1 MTRCSVRAVGERR
14 HRETPQEDGYRR
26 LRPAVIVSAV
36 RDLEKPFAKGS
47 MFRGWGSE
55 VDGHENATLNQHRE
69 TAAGEAGADEIEQG
83 SPCLARR

>member
-1 MTRCSVRAVGERR
+1 MERVLL
-14 HRETPQEDGYRR
+14 HLACKGAPE
-26 LRPAVIVSAV
+26 VS
-36 RDLEKPFAKGS
+36 LAKGS